1 MPIAFDSH
9 KLLIQYPVTRTI
21 MLHKINNRKSAV
33 QLDYDPPECYPFVK
47 WAGGKSQLLQQL
59 HEYIPQDFNCY
70 IEPFVGGGA
79 LFFHLA
85 KKKKLKHKIILSD
98 INKDLI
104 NAYDTIRNNIEELIA
119 TLRINEKEYN
129 KSPIR
134 YYYNLRANSSI
145 FDNVKRAARFITLN
159 KTCYNGLYRVN
170 NRGIFNVPIGRY
182 KNPLICDEDNLRNL
196 HLLLGSAEIQIEAA
210 DYKSILLK
218 KSKKGDFIYLDPPYS
233 PVSATSNFTAY
244 TNNRFTDK
252 DQREL
257 AHIIME
263 LMQRGCFVLLSNSH
277 SPFIEKLYNKPGV
290 NITKVKAMRAI
301 NSKASKR
308 TGHKELLIRNYE

>member
-1 MPIAFDSH
+1 
-9 KLLIQYPVTRTI
+9 
-21 MLHKINNRKSAV
+21 MLRKINKRKSTV
-33 QLDYDPPECYPFVK
+33 QLDYDLPECYPFVK

-59 HEYIPQDFNCY
+59 DEFIPQDFNCY

-85 KKKKLKHKIILSD
+85 KKNKLKHKIVLSD

-104 NAYDTIRNNIEELIA
+104 NAYDIIRNNIEELLAI
-119 TLRINEKEYN
+119 LRINEKEYN

-134 YYYNLRANSSI
+134 YYYKLRANSSL
-145 FDNVKRAARFITLN
+145 FDNVEKAARFITLN

-170 NRGIFNVPIGRY
+170 SRGIFNVPIGRY

-210 DYKSILLK
+210 DYKSILLE

-257 AHIIME
+257 AYIFME
-263 LMQRGCFVLLSNSH
+263 LTQRGCFVLLSNSD
-277 SPFIEKLYNKPGV
+277 SPFIEKLYNKPSI